1 MTIRARSP
9 HSDDAPILQLIRD
22 EIIPFSYLYSLQDA
36 PSQKELRARL
46 DMGATY
52 VASYSTTNYP
62 YGFVHAIAQGEV
74 LYVDLL
80 AVHPTCRKR
89 GVGANLMERAE
100 QYGMASGCREALLFV
115 DESNDAAVRFYEKL
129 GYRVTGFADKF
140 RCHEM
145 RKPFVRLASR
155 SRRLA
160 RRS

>member
-1 MTIRARSP
+1 MTIRARFP
-9 HSDDAPILQLIRD
+9 RTDDAPILQLIRD
-22 EIIPFSYLYSLQDA
+22 EIIPFSYLYSIHDA
-36 PSQKELRARL
+36 PSPRELRARL
-46 DMGATY
+46 DLGVTY

-62 YGFVHAIAQGEV
+62 YGFVHAIAQGDT

-89 GVGANLMERAE
+89 GVGASLMERAE
-100 QYGMASGCREALLFV
+100 NDGMASGCREALLYV

-129 GYRVTGFADKF
+129 GYRVTGFADKV

-145 RKPFVRLASR
+145 RKPFVKLAPR
-155 SRRLA
+155 SRRLG